1 MAVCVWGVYRAHL
14 LSPHPSPHLHPSEP
28 SRRSAHC
35 PLHHHPAAAPPPP
48 PPSPAGTLQQV
59 EEVTQGLQR
68 LDFYLTNVTHEQR
81 YLYARTIRHLRT
93 AESTHGRTFGY
104 LLLL

>member
-1 MAVCVWGVYRAHL
+1 MCVGCVSLATSCHTS
-14 LSPHPSPHLHPSEP
+14 SPPIPPP
-28 SRRSAHC
+28 RTPP
-35 PLHHHPAAAPPPP
+35 PLPAAA
-48 PPSPAGTLQQV
+48 SAGTLHQV